1 MAKLTKQQ
9 VLDHIAH
16 SGQKYDVIV
25 LGGGPAGIG
34 AALASAMCGAETCIL
49 EEKAFFGGVAA
60 VSGWMPMNRV
70 LLNGEM
76 RGGVFTPFV
85 EKLRSYGTGAT
96 RQGKTSWVDG
106 DGLHIHPDYL
116 RYGMIELFEDI
127 GVRYR
132 LHSPG
137 TSAIMEGKRII
148 GVNCDGKYGHAEFYA
163 NVIIDASGDGDVAV
177 SAGAEAMMGRDT
189 DGAFMPVTLGFVI
202 SNVDYDRF
210 YEYLGPE
217 AVSPRFMDLMRK
229 KEAEGYAVSGFY
241 AFDKTTVPGVVS
253 VNNSGQNGLGIIN
266 ALNLDDLNVAERTGL
281 QVAMDFIQIV
291 HEEKIPGLENCELVR
306 TGQALGVRETRRI
319 RGDYVYDITDA
330 QQGRSFPDAVLRRYG
345 TVDTGGLKEEKNY
358 HGSVQNGHDF
368 PYRSLLPLGVEGMLI
383 AGRCASQ
390 THLGATTCKSMG
402 NMMAM
407 GQAAG
412 VAAALS
418 SQEGCT
424 PRQLDVRKIQKKLH
438 EMNAERF

>member
-1 MAKLTKQQ
+1 MAKLTKEGI
-9 VLDHIAH
+9 LSHIAH
-16 SGQKYDVIV
+16 PQEHYDVIV

-34 AALASAMCGAETCIL
+34 AALAAAMCGAKTCIL

-70 LLNGEM
+70 LLDGGM

-85 EKLRSYGTGAT
+85 EKLRAYGAGAT

-116 RYGMIELFEDI
+116 RYGMIELFEEM
-127 GVRYR
+127 GVSYR
-132 LHSPG
+132 LHSAG
-137 TSAIMEGKRII
+137 TSAIMDGNRIV
-148 GVNCDGKYGHAEFYA
+148 GVNCDGKYGHAAFYGD
-163 NVIIDASGDGDVAV
+163 VVIDASGDGDVAA
-177 SAGAEAMMGRDT
+177 SAGATVMMGRDG

-210 YEYLGPE
+210 YDYLGPE
-217 AVSPRFMDLMRK
+217 AVSPKFMELMRR
-229 KEAEGYAVSGFY
+229 KEQEGYAVSGFY

-253 VNNSGQNGLGIIN
+253 VNNSGQNGLGVIN
-266 ALNLDDLNVAERTGL
+266 ALDLDDLNVAERAGL
-281 QVAMDFIQIV
+281 QVAMDFIRIV
-291 HEEKIPGLENCELVR
+291 HEEKVPGLEACELVR

-319 RGDYVYDITDA
+319 LGDYLYDISDA
-330 QQGRSFPDAVLRRYG
+330 QQGRTFPDAVLRRYG
-345 TVDTGGLKEEKNY
+345 TVDTGGLDEDKNY
-358 HGSVQNGHDF
+358 HGTVRNGHEF
-368 PYRSLLPLGVEGMLI
+368 PYRALLPKGVEGMLI

-412 VAAALS
+412 VAAALAS
-418 SQEGCT
+418 AQGVT
-424 PRQLDVRKIQKKLH
+424 PRALDVKKIQEKLH
-438 EMNAERF
+438 VMGAEKF